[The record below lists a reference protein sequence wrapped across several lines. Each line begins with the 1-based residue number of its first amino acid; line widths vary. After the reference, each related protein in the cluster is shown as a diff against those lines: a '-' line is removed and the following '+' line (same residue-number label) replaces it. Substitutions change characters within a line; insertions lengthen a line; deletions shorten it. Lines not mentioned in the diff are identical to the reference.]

1 MAVLYKSPVVRGDI
15 QRRQHFQHG
24 GILLHVLLAVPEK
37 ATAVQL
43 LHREIAYRLFYGG
56 PDLRTALVRRQR
68 LRGLCRQQDVVEPV
82 RLGSHALLLQLSGPL
97 RGITELAAA
106 LLTGQRLGQKLLPQR
121 VERLRS
127 ARIACRVQ
135 IQQHIQPVL
144 VRLHHLRPPQR
155 LQQVVTGE
163 IRHVQ
168 PHGRHRAERAG
179 DIGVPAPLLRQRQ
192 PVCQRLQIL
201 VVEALRHV
209 GAGGPQRVHRL
220 GVGFLP
226 CGG

>member
-1 MAVLYKSPVVRGDI
+1 MSVEPLSRRGGTVKIALLIPVHHAVQHGVAVLYKSPVVRGDI

-121 VERLRS
+121 AELVRLT
-127 ARIACRVQ
+127 RITCGVQ
-135 IQQHIQPVL
+135 VQQHIQPVL
-144 VRLHHLRPPQR
+144 VRLH
-155 LQQVVTGE
+155 
-163 IRHVQ
+163 
-168 PHGRHRAERAG
+168 
-179 DIGVPAPLLRQRQ
+179 
-192 PVCQRLQIL
+192 
-201 VVEALRHV
+201 
-209 GAGGPQRVHRL
+209 
-220 GVGFLP
+220 
-226 CGG
+226 